1 MRMIEVK
8 SLGGTNFFRAE
19 LVAAIQTSPTGTS
32 VIVLENGVTIQSS
45 EATKDI
51 AAKIEAALNAAA

>member
-1 MRMIEVK
+1 MRFIEVK
-8 SLGGTNFFRAE
+8 ALAGTNFLRAD

-32 VIVLENGVTIQSS
+32 VIVLENGTSIQSS

-51 AAKIEAALNAAA
+51 ASRIEAALDAAK